1 MQKTTQV
8 INGSKGKPISIDI
21 SYSESSIQKPMILF
35 CHGFKGFKDWGHFNQ
50 LAEEFLKHDVV
61 FVKFNFS
68 YNGTTIEQPTDFA
81 DLEAFGDNNFSIEL
95 DDLGLV
101 IDYVASIAADYGGNK
116 NELYLIGHSRGG
128 GMAILKTF
136 EDKRI
141 KKLCTWA
148 SVKDAADF
156 FNYQDIEKWK
166 TDGAIYTYN
175 SRTLQNMPLNY
186 QLYENY
192 IANITRL
199 DIPKAAANIDVP
211 WLIIHG
217 TNDTSVPSSFG
228 EQLHQ
233 WNTNSELFL
242 IENADHT
249 FGGKHPWNEDSL
261 PNASTILIQKTIS
274 FLLN

>member
-8 INGSKGKPISIDI
+8 INGSKGKRVSIDV
-21 SYSESSIQKPMILF
+21 SYSESAAQKPMIIF
-35 CHGFKGFKDWGHFNQ
+35 CHGFKGFKDWGHFN
-50 LAEEFLKHDVV
+50 LIAEAFLKHDVV

-81 DLEAFGDNNFSIEL
+81 DLEAFGENNFSIEL

-156 FNYQDIEKWK
+156 FDHQDIEKWK
-166 TDGAIYTYN
+166 KESSIYTYN

-192 IANITRL
+192 IANKARL
-199 DIPKAAANIDVP
+199 DIPKAAANIEVP

-249 FGGKHPWNEDSL
+249 FGGKHPWNEIIL
-261 PNASTILIQKTIS
+261 PDASTILIQKTIS

>member
-8 INGSKGKPISIDI
+8 INGSKGKPVSIDI
-21 SYSESSIQKPMILF
+21 SYSESAAQKPVIIF
-35 CHGFKGFKDWGHFNQ
+35 CHGFKGFKDWGHFN
-50 LAEEFLKHDVV
+50 LIAEAFLKHDVV

-81 DLEAFGDNNFSIEL
+81 DLEAFGENNFSIEL
-95 DDLGLV
+95 DDMGLV

-156 FNYQDIEKWK
+156 FDNQDIEKWK
-166 TDGAIYTYN
+166 KEGAIYTYN

-192 IANITRL
+192 IANKARL
-199 DIPKAAANIDVP
+199 DIPKAAANIEVP

-233 WNTNSELFL
+233 WNTISELFL

-249 FGGKHPWNEDSL
+249 FGGKHPWNEIIL
-261 PNASTILIQKTIS
+261 PDASTILIQKTIS

>member
-8 INGSKGKPISIDI
+8 INGSKGKPVSIDI
-21 SYSESSIQKPMILF
+21 SYSESAAQKPMIIF
-35 CHGFKGFKDWGHFNQ
+35 CHGFKGFKDWGHFN
-50 LAEEFLKHDVV
+50 LIAEAFLKHDVV

-81 DLEAFGDNNFSIEL
+81 DLEAFGENNFSIEL

-156 FNYQDIEKWK
+156 FDNQDIEKWK
-166 TDGAIYTYN
+166 KESSIYTYN

-192 IANITRL
+192 IANKARL
-199 DIPKAAANIDVP
+199 DIPKAAANIEVP

-233 WNTNSELFL
+233 WNTKSELFL

-249 FGGKHPWNEDSL
+249 FGGKHPWNEIIL
-261 PNASTILIQKTIS
+261 PDASTILIQKTIS

>member
-21 SYSESSIQKPMILF
+21 SYSESSIQKPVIIF

-50 LAEEFLKHDVV
+50 IAEEFMKHDVV

-81 DLEAFGDNNFSIEL
+81 DLEAFGENNFSIEL

-128 GMAILKTF
+128 GMAIIKTF

-156 FNYQDIEKWK
+156 FDNQDIEKWK
-166 TDGAIYTYN
+166 KDGAIYTYN

-192 IANITRL
+192 IANKTRL

-228 EQLHQ
+228 EQIHQ

>member
-21 SYSESSIQKPMILF
+21 SYSESSIQKPVIIF
-35 CHGFKGFKDWGHFNQ
+35 CHGFKGFKDWGHFN
-50 LAEEFLKHDVV
+50 LIAEEFMKHDVV
-61 FVKFNFS
+61 FLKFNFS

-156 FNYQDIEKWK
+156 FNHQDIEKWK

>member
-50 LAEEFLKHDVV
+50 IAEEFMKHDVV

-81 DLEAFGDNNFSIEL
+81 DLEAFGENNFSIEL

-128 GMAILKTF
+128 GMAIIKTF

-156 FNYQDIEKWK
+156 FDNQDIEKWK
-166 TDGAIYTYN
+166 KDGAIYTYN

-192 IANITRL
+192 IANKTRL

-228 EQLHQ
+228 EQIHQ

>member
-1 MQKTTQV
+1 
-8 INGSKGKPISIDI
+8 
-21 SYSESSIQKPMILF
+21 
-35 CHGFKGFKDWGHFNQ
+35 
-50 LAEEFLKHDVV
+50 
-61 FVKFNFS
+61 
-68 YNGTTIEQPTDFA
+68 
-81 DLEAFGDNNFSIEL
+81 
-95 DDLGLV
+95 
-101 IDYVASIAADYGGNK
+101 
-116 NELYLIGHSRGG
+116 
-128 GMAILKTF
+128 
-136 EDKRI
+136 
-141 KKLCTWA
+141 
-148 SVKDAADF
+148 
-156 FNYQDIEKWK
+156 
-166 TDGAIYTYN
+166 
-175 SRTLQNMPLNY
+175 MPLNY

>member
-50 LAEEFLKHDVV
+50 IAEEFMKHDVV
-61 FVKFNFS
+61 FLKFNFS

-81 DLEAFGDNNFSIEL
+81 DLEAFGENNFSIEL

-156 FNYQDIEKWK
+156 FDHQDIEKWK
-166 TDGAIYTYN
+166 KDGAIYTYN

-192 IANITRL
+192 IANKTRL

-228 EQLHQ
+228 EQIHQ